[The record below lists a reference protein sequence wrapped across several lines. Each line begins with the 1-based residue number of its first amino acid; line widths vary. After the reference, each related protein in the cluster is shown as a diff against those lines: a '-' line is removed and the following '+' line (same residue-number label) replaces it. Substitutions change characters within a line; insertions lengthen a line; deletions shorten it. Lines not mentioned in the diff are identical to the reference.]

1 MLKEYCWLP
10 NKLETCLIDSS
21 AELNAGNSL
30 IVIRLIIRHLS
41 IQDNEIKQSI
51 FNIFRVS
58 SNLNKIM
65 VILIF
70 NILFNNK

>member
-10 NKLETCLIDSS
+10 NKLDTDLTDPS

-41 IQDNEIKQSI
+41 IQDSDLKISV
-51 FNIFRVS
+51 FNTF
-58 SNLNKIM
+58 K
-65 VILIF
+65 VI
-70 NILFNNK
+70 